1 MATLWI
7 VATVIASAAQTAR
20 NAMQQSL
27 TATIG
32 TIGATQVRFLYGFPF
47 ALMFLFGTSFV
58 TGSAIPPI
66 NAMTFAFGVSGAIM
80 QIIGTILM
88 LMAMRLRSFSVA
100 TAYLKTEPVL
110 VAIAGVPVLGEY
122 LDLYAWLAIVVATLG
137 VIVLTWKPQ
146 AKNSDATDAS
156 TDGSTDSGAMW
167 KPALFGVGAGGCF
180 ALAAV
185 LFRGGI
191 LWLDTAPFYL
201 MASTMLAWSLGIQSL
216 ILMVAMLLFDRPAL
230 VKSIKAWRQSL
241 FAGFMG
247 AFASQFWFI
256 GFSLTSAA
264 NVRTLALVEVV
275 MAQGVSRL
283 LFKQK
288 TSLREGIGMA
298 LVVGGVACLLYLHH

>member
-1 MATLWI
+1 MATLWMI
-7 VATVIASAAQTAR
+7 ATLIASAAQTAR

-47 ALMFLFGTSFV
+47 ALVFLFGTSFV
-58 TGSAIPPI
+58 TGVAVPPI
-66 NAMTFAFGVSGAIM
+66 NQMTFAFGVSGAVM

-88 LMAMRLRSFSVA
+88 LVAMRLRSFAVA

-110 VAIAGVPVLGEY
+110 VAIAGVLVLGEY
-122 LDLYAWLAIVVATLG
+122 LDLYAWLAIVVATIG
-137 VIVLTWKPQ
+137 VVVLTWKPQ
-146 AKNSDATDAS
+146 EGDL
-156 TDGSTDSGAMW
+156 GSSW
-167 KPALFGVGAGGCF
+167 KPALFGIGAGGCF

-191 LWLDTAPFYL
+191 LYLEPAPFYL
-201 MASTMLAWSLGIQSL
+201 MASTMLAWSLGIQSF
-216 ILMVAMLLFDRPAL
+216 ILMVGMLVFDRPAL
-230 VKSIKAWRQSL
+230 INSLKAWRQSL

-275 MAQGVSRL
+275 MAQGVSRG

-288 TSLREGIGMA
+288 TSLRELSGMA
-298 LVVGGVACLLYLHH
+298 LVVGGVAVLLILHH

>member
-1 MATLWI
+1 MTSLWMIATL
-7 VATVIASAAQTAR
+7 IAAAAQTAR

-47 ALMFLFGTSFV
+47 ALLFLFGTSWV
-58 TGSAIPPI
+58 IGVAVPPI
-66 NAMTFAFGVSGAIM
+66 NTMTFAFGLGGAIL

-88 LMAMRLRSFSVA
+88 LVAMRLRSFSVA

-110 VAIAGVPVLGEY
+110 VAIAGVPVLGEF
-122 LDLYAWLAIVVATLG
+122 LDLYAWLAIVVATIG
-137 VIVLTWKPQ
+137 VVVLSWKPQ
-146 AKNSDATDAS
+146 ESDE
-156 TDGSTDSGAMW
+156 GAAW
-167 KPALFGVGAGGCF
+167 KPALFGIGAGGCF

-191 LWLDTAPFYL
+191 LYLEPAPFYL
-201 MASTMLAWSLGIQSL
+201 MASTMLAWSLGIQSFL
-216 ILMVAMLLFDRPAL
+216 LMIAMLLFDRLAL
-230 VKSIKAWRQSL
+230 INSLKAWRQSL

-275 MAQGVSRL
+275 MAQVVSRK

-288 TSLREGIGMA
+288 TSARELAGMG
-298 LVVGGVACLLYLHH
+298 LVVGGVAVLLLLHH

>member
-1 MATLWI
+1 MATLWMI
-7 VATVIASAAQTAR
+7 ATLIASAAQTAR

-47 ALMFLFGTSFV
+47 ALVFLFGTSFV
-58 TGSAIPPI
+58 TGVAVPPI
-66 NAMTFAFGVSGAIM
+66 NQMTFAFGVSGAVM

-88 LMAMRLRSFSVA
+88 LVAMRLRSFAVA

-110 VAIAGVPVLGEY
+110 VAIAGVLVLGEH
-122 LDLYAWLAIVVATLG
+122 LDLYAWLAIVVATIG
-137 VIVLTWKPQ
+137 VVVLTWKPQ
-146 AKNSDATDAS
+146 EGDL
-156 TDGSTDSGAMW
+156 GSSW
-167 KPALFGVGAGGCF
+167 KPALFGIGAGGCF

-191 LWLDTAPFYL
+191 LYLEPTPFYL
-201 MASTMLAWSLGIQSL
+201 MASTMLAWSLGIQSC
-216 ILMVAMLLFDRPAL
+216 ILMVGKLVLDPPAL
-230 VKSIKAWRQSL
+230 INSLKAWRQSL

-275 MAQGVSRL
+275 MAQGVSRG

-288 TSLREGIGMA
+288 TSLRELSGMA
-298 LVVGGVACLLYLHH
+298 LVVGGVAVLLMLHH

>member
-1 MATLWI
+1 MAYLWMIATL
-7 VATVIASAAQTAR
+7 IASAAQTAR

-47 ALMFLFGTSFV
+47 ALMFLFGTSWV
-58 TGSAIPPI
+58 TGVAVPPI
-66 NAMTFAFGVSGAIM
+66 NKMTFAFGVSGAIM

-88 LMAMRLRSFSVA
+88 LAMRLRSFAVA

-110 VAIAGVPVLGEY
+110 VAIAGALVLEEH
-122 LDLYAWLAIVVATLG
+122 LDLYAWLAIVVATIG
-137 VIVLTWKPQ
+137 VVVLTWKPQ
-146 AKNSDATDAS
+146 EGDL
-156 TDGSTDSGAMW
+156 GSAW
-167 KPALFGVGAGGCF
+167 KPALFGIGAGGCF

-191 LWLDTAPFYL
+191 LWLEPAPFYL
-201 MASTMLAWSLGIQSL
+201 MASTMLAWSLGIQSFL
-216 ILMVAMLLFDRPAL
+216 LMVGMLVFDRPAL
-230 VKSIKAWRQSL
+230 VNSMKAWRQSL

-275 MAQGVSRL
+275 MAQGVSRG

-288 TSLREGIGMA
+288 TSLRELSGMA
-298 LVVGGVACLLYLHH
+298 LVVGGVATLLLLHH